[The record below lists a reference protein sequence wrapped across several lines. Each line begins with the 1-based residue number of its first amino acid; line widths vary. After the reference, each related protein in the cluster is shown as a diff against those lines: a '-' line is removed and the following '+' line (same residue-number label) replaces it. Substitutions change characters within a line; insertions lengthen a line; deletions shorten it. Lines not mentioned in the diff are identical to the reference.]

1 MVYTPPMNISLRD
14 ILKKSI
20 FLGGSIE
27 MGKAENWQIDMINF
41 LEPFDFEIFNP
52 RREDWDSTWKQSY
65 ENGNFYQQVN
75 WELNALEHADIIL
88 MNFIPDTLSP
98 ISLLEMGL
106 FGVDGN
112 IHVVCPDGYW
122 RKGNV
127 DVVCDRYSIPLYN
140 TLDNFKCFIKT
151 MY

>member
-14 ILKKSI
+14 ISKKSI

-27 MGKAENWQIDMINF
+27 MGKAENWQIDMIKF

-52 RREDWDSTWKQSY
+52 RREDWESTWKLPY

-106 FGVDGN
+106 FGVDAN

-140 TLDNFKCFIKT
+140 TLDDFKRFIKT